1 MKPDLQD
8 FFIAHNIFNQLG
20 LSRIGVF
27 GSYVRGEKYNY
38 IDLLLDED
46 PGYKKR
52 EMLKE
57 LVETKLHVPCDVVI
71 KNKLEPI
78 ILHYV
83 NKDLIYEEGRSKTE
97 Y

>member
-1 MKPDLQD
+1 MEKDLQTL
-8 FFIAHNIFNQLG
+8 FINRNIFKQLG
-20 LSRIGVF
+20 IDRIGIF
-27 GSYVRGEKYNY
+27 GSYARGEKYGD

-52 EMLKE
+52 ELLRE
-57 LVETKLHVPCDVVI
+57 IVETEMHLSCDVVI

-83 NKDLIYEEGRSKTE
+83 NKDLVYVEGR
-97 Y
+97 

>member
-1 MKPDLQD
+1 MKKQLQD
-8 FFIAHNIFNQLG
+8 IFIAHNVFNELG

-27 GSYVRGEKYNY
+27 GSYVRGEKYND

-57 LVETKLHVPCDVVI
+57 LVENELHVPCDVVI

-83 NKDLIYEEGRSKTE
+83 NKDLMYVQSR
-97 Y
+97 

>member
-1 MKPDLQD
+1 MRPDLQN
-8 FFIAHNIFNQLG
+8 FFITHDLFNQLD

-27 GSYVRGEKYNY
+27 GSYARGEKYND
-38 IDLLLDED
+38 IDLLLDKD

-57 LVETKLHVPCDVVI
+57 LVENELHVPCDVVI

-83 NKDLIYEEGRSKTE
+83 NKDLIYVQSR
-97 Y
+97 

>member
-8 FFIAHNIFNQLG
+8 FFITHDLFNQLD

-27 GSYVRGEKYNY
+27 GSYARGEKYND
-38 IDLLLDED
+38 IDLLLDKD

-57 LVETKLHVPCDVVI
+57 LVETELHVPCDIVI
-71 KNKLEPI
+71 KNGLEPV
-78 ILHYV
+78 ILHLVY
-83 NKDLIYEEGRSKTE
+83 NQSLTLARTLI
-97 Y
+97 